1 MESDGFQ
8 SPPYH
13 PTRTSHV
20 PATPDLPRPLHNGQ
34 PIDQP
39 LELPATHFFETAT
52 LAPGDNRPRSQ
63 APSEIDTAPKPEVS
77 RNVGN
82 QRTDVSKAVGNQ
94 SLETGGVGRRTQGH
108 GEGLKET
115 EFAVSSGDPVGI
127 NGPASPKT
135 PSEPKRQGHTPGAP
149 EKAPQNPQNP
159 ADASRVEREE
169 DNFRVR
175 RKLDFQNL

>member
-1 MESDGFQ
+1 METDGFQ

-13 PTRTSHV
+13 PARTSHV
-20 PATPDLPRPLHNGQ
+20 PATPDLLRPLHNGR

-39 LELPATHFFETAT
+39 LELPASQFFEPAA
-52 LAPGDNRPRSQ
+52 LAPGDNRPQSE
-63 APSEIDTAPKPEVS
+63 APSEIDAAPESSVS
-77 RNVGN
+77 QNVGN
-82 QRTDVSKAVGNQ
+82 QRADVSKAIGIQ
-94 SLETGGVGRRTQGH
+94 CLETGGVGRTTEGH
-108 GEGLKET
+108 TECLKEMV
-115 EFAVSSGDPVGI
+115 FAVPSEETVGI

-149 EKAPQNPQNP
+149 EKAPQNP

-169 DNFRVR
+169 DNLRVR